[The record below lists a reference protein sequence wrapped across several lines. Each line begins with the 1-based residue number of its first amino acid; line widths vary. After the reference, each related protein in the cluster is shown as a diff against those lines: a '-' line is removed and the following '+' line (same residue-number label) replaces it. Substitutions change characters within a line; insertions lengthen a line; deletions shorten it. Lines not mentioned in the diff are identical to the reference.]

1 MRIFAFQLFLVALP
15 FVLYR
20 LYIYVVMRRKI
31 ESDDEYNEVPLSILF
46 LAGLVLAGV
55 SLIVIWAT
63 QETRM
68 GDYTPAKFEDG
79 EITPPKID

>member
-68 GDYTPAKFEDG
+68 GGLYPCQV
-79 EITPPKID
+79 